1 MEKLT
6 LDLQNRRYVRN
17 IEDTAKVTIN
27 GLYKAVHELS
37 IAAKMYDPALP
48 RVLRLWRR
56 RSYFLFLWRDRQIS
70 SQRLAI
76 IVDLL
81 SDRSGDETP

>member
-48 RVLRLWRR
+48 RVLRL
-56 RSYFLFLWRDRQIS
+56 
-70 SQRLAI
+70 
-76 IVDLL
+76 
-81 SDRSGDETP
+81 